1 MEVAFTQT
9 NCIAEGAGV
18 AQVGGREKG
27 FGVVQMAEG
36 ADQQP
41 GFLLLLGQLGH
52 LLADSCQRYTL
63 GAGLK
68 RQTITLQCR
77 LQMACR
83 YAGTQALDDL
93 VEVFAGCAGSRL
105 CHGVDQPGC
114 CWCAQC
120 REQATRKQVR
130 IAPSCVLFLLPDRGR
145 V

>member
-52 LLADSCQRYTL
+52 QLADSCQRYTL
-63 GAGLK
+63 AAGLK

-83 YAGTQALDDL
+83 YAGTQALDDFASRQRRFGRTGEQ
-93 VEVFAGCAGSRL
+93 VEQKTAAGEG
-105 CHGVDQPGC
+105 
-114 CWCAQC
+114 
-120 REQATRKQVR
+120 
-130 IAPSCVLFLLPDRGR
+130 
-145 V
+145 